1 MGRVSIK
8 TQITRKSIGKIDNQM
23 SSGINLT
30 ITPHSFSPGLCELD
44 FEHRMQYLTKHPLG

>member
-23 SSGINLT
+23 SSGIKLELVA
-30 ITPHSFSPGLCELD
+30 IPQPDYYTPFFFPRS
-44 FEHRMQYLTKHPLG
+44 M